1 MLNLIPHNTLTLKI
15 NDKMVS
21 LTTRFSGKQLSIS
34 VLLLSSLLLT
44 VGRGLTLP
52 FMTIYLSQKYAMPLN
67 EIGMALTIALTA
79 GVVFSLWFGILAD
92 KFDKKIYML
101 LSIIIFLGGF
111 IAIPLVNNAVMVV
124 TFYSL
129 INCAYSVFAT
139 VLKGYFSDTL
149 EIHQKPKIFS
159 LNYTFA
165 NIGWTVG
172 PPIGTLA
179 VLHSTN
185 LPFWL
190 SALTAIIPFIV
201 ISRYV
206 HSVPVSDTLQ
216 NNSVV
221 LSPRQMLKDKALMYF
236 TLSSFLGSLVYGS
249 FAACL
254 SQYAIAISDS
264 ELAQKVVGVVLPV
277 NAFVVVV
284 FQYFVGKRIRPDN
297 IKKLMFYG
305 TLFFMVGLA
314 GFMISGDN
322 LLLWGIAAALFTIG
336 ELIYAPGE
344 YMLVDNI
351 APTGLKASYFSAQ
364 QLGWLGGACNPLF
377 TGLMLTWLPPYMLFV
392 VLMVAV
398 ALAYLM
404 VLIGMK
410 SSTSQAVAF

>member
-1 MLNLIPHNTLTLKI
+1 MLNLIHHNTLTLKL

-52 FMTIYLSQKYAMPLN
+52 FMTIYLSRQYGMPL
-67 EIGMALTIALTA
+67 EKIGLALTIALTA

-92 KFDKKIYML
+92 KFDKKMYML

-111 IAIPLVNNAVMVV
+111 IAIPLVNSAVLVV

-179 VLHSTN
+179 VLYSTN

-206 HSVPVSDTLQ
+206 HSVPVSDTEQ
-216 NNSVV
+216 NSGVR
-221 LSPRQMLKDKALMYF
+221 LSARQMLKDKALMYF
-236 TLSSFLGSLVYGS
+236 TLSAFLGSLVFGS

-264 ELAQKVVGVVLPV
+264 DLAQKVVGVVLPV

-297 IKKLMFYG
+297 IQKLMLYG
-305 TLFFMVGLA
+305 TLFFMAGLA

-322 LLLWGIAAALFTIG
+322 LLLWGIAAAVFTIG
-336 ELIYAPGE
+336 ELIFAPGE

-351 APTGLKASYFSAQ
+351 APAGLKASYFSAQ

-392 VLMVAV
+392 VLMAAI

-404 VLIGMK
+404 VVMGMK
-410 SSTSQAVAF
+410 SSTSQIVAA

>member
-1 MLNLIPHNTLTLKI
+1 
-15 NDKMVS
+15 MVS
-21 LTTRFSGKQLSIS
+21 LISRFSGKQLSIS
-34 VLLLSSLLLT
+34 VLLISSLLLT

-52 FMTIYLSQKYAMPLN
+52 FMTIYLSRNYNMPLT
-67 EIGMALTIALTA
+67 EIGMALTLALTT

-92 KFDKKIYML
+92 RFDKKKYML
-101 LSIIIFLGGF
+101 LAIVIFLGGF
-111 IAIPLVNNAVMVV
+111 VAIPLVSNAILVV
-124 TFYSL
+124 VFYSL

-139 VLKGYFSDTL
+139 VLKGYFSGTL

-179 VLHSTN
+179 VLYSTN

-190 SALTAIIPFIV
+190 SGLTAIIPFIV

-206 HSVPVSDTLQ
+206 HSVPVSEIQQSSSTR
-216 NNSVV
+216 
-221 LSPRQMLKDKALMYF
+221 LSPSLMLKDKALMYF
-236 TLSSFLGSLVYGS
+236 TLSAFLGSLVFGS

-264 ELAQKVVGVVLPV
+264 DLAQKVVGVVLPV

-284 FQYFVGKRIRPDN
+284 FQYMVGKRIRPDN
-297 IKKLMFYG
+297 IQKLMFYG
-305 TLFFMVGLA
+305 TLFFMAGLA

-322 LLLWGIAAALFTIG
+322 LLLWGVSAAVFTIG
-336 ELIYAPGE
+336 ELIFAPGE

-351 APTGLKASYFSAQ
+351 APPGLKASYFSAQ

-377 TGLMLTWLPPYMLFV
+377 TGLMLTWMPPFMLFV
-392 VLMVAV
+392 VLMVAIL
-398 ALAYLM
+398 LAYLM
-404 VLIGMK
+404 VVKGI
-410 SSTSQAVAF
+410 AVKPQRVMA

>member
-1 MLNLIPHNTLTLKI
+1 MLNLKYIFVNILKTHN
-15 NDKMVS
+15 KMVS
-21 LTTRFSGKQLSIS
+21 LAARFSGKQLSIS

-52 FMTIYLSQKYAMPLN
+52 FMTIYLSRQYGMPLS

-101 LSIIIFLGGF
+101 LSIVIFLGGF
-111 IAIPLVNNAVMVV
+111 VAIPLVDSAILVV
-124 TFYSL
+124 VFYSL

-149 EIHQKPKIFS
+149 ELHQKPKIFS

-179 VLHSTN
+179 VLYSTN

-190 SALTAIIPFIV
+190 SGLTAIIPFIV

-206 HSVPVSDTLQ
+206 HSVPVTPSRSNDG
-216 NNSVV
+216 VV

-236 TLSSFLGSLVYGS
+236 TLSAFLGSLVFGS

-264 ELAQKVVGVVLPV
+264 DLAQKVVGVVLPV

-284 FQYFVGKRIRPDN
+284 FQYMVGKRIRPDN
-297 IKKLMFYG
+297 IKKLMGYG
-305 TLFFMVGLA
+305 TLFFMAGLG

-322 LLLWGIAAALFTIG
+322 LLLWGVSAAVFTLG
-336 ELIYAPGE
+336 ELIFAPGE

-351 APTGLKASYFSAQ
+351 APEGLKASYFSAQ
-364 QLGWLGGACNPLF
+364 QLGWLGGACTPLF
-377 TGLMLTWLPPYMLFV
+377 TGLMLTWLPPSMLFV
-392 VLMVAV
+392 ALMVAI

-404 VLIGMK
+404 IVKGM
-410 SSTSQAVAF
+410 AVKPQRALN

>member
-1 MLNLIPHNTLTLKI
+1 
-15 NDKMVS
+15 MVS
-21 LTTRFSGKQLSIS
+21 FKSRFSGKQLSIS

-52 FMTIYLSQKYAMPLN
+52 FMTIYLSRNYNMPLT

-92 KFDKKIYML
+92 KFDKKICML
-101 LSIIIFLGGF
+101 LAIIIFLGGF
-111 IAIPLVNNAVMVV
+111 VAIPLVNNAVLVV
-124 TFYSL
+124 VFYSL

-179 VLHSTN
+179 VLYSTN

-190 SALTAIIPFIV
+190 SGLTAIIPFIV

-206 HSVPVSDTLQ
+206 HSVPVSEIQQ
-216 NNSVV
+216 NSSVR
-221 LSPRQMLKDKALMYF
+221 LSPLLMLKDKALMYF
-236 TLSSFLGSLVYGS
+236 TLSSFLGSLVFGS

-264 ELAQKVVGVVLPV
+264 DLAQKVVGVVLPV

-284 FQYFVGKRIRPDN
+284 FQYVVGKRIRPDN
-297 IKKLMFYG
+297 IKKLMGYG
-305 TLFFMVGLA
+305 TLFFMAGLA

-322 LLLWGIAAALFTIG
+322 LLLWGLSAVVFTIG
-336 ELIYAPGE
+336 ELIFAPGE

-377 TGLMLTWLPPYMLFV
+377 TGLMLTWMPPFMLFV
-392 VLMVAV
+392 VLMGAIM
-398 ALAYLM
+398 LAYLM
-404 VLIGMK
+404 VIRGM
-410 SSTSQAVAF
+410 AVQPQLALS

>member
-1 MLNLIPHNTLTLKI
+1 MLTDTDSRFKRQYRKHFMIKAIYTLPILHAKSERILPEHTKKHN
-15 NDKMVS
+15 KMVS
-21 LTTRFSGKQLSIS
+21 LVTRFSGKQLSIS

-52 FMTIYLSQKYAMPLN
+52 FMTIYLSRQYGMPLN

-101 LSIIIFLGGF
+101 LSIVIFFGGF
-111 IAIPLVNNAVMVV
+111 VAIPLVNSAVLVV
-124 TFYSL
+124 MFYSL

-179 VLHSTN
+179 VLYSTN

-190 SALTAIIPFIV
+190 SGLTAVIPFIV

-206 HSVPVSDTLQ
+206 HSVPVSKAPTGD
-216 NNSVV
+216 NIV

-236 TLSSFLGSLVYGS
+236 TLSAFLALWYLDRLPHVYRNTR
-249 FAACL
+249 
-254 SQYAIAISDS
+254 SQ
-264 ELAQKVVGVVLPV
+264 
-277 NAFVVVV
+277 
-284 FQYFVGKRIRPDN
+284 FQTPIWH
-297 IKKLMFYG
+297 KKWW
-305 TLFFMVGLA
+305 V
-314 GFMISGDN
+314 
-322 LLLWGIAAALFTIG
+322 WCC
-336 ELIYAPGE
+336 
-344 YMLVDNI
+344 
-351 APTGLKASYFSAQ
+351 Q
-364 QLGWLGGACNPLF
+364 
-377 TGLMLTWLPPYMLFV
+377 
-392 VLMVAV
+392 
-398 ALAYLM
+398 
-404 VLIGMK
+404 
-410 SSTSQAVAF
+410 

>member
-1 MLNLIPHNTLTLKI
+1 MTIYK
-15 NDKMVS
+15 KW
-21 LTTRFSGKQLSIS
+21 FSGKALSTS
-34 VLLLSSLLLT
+34 VLLIASLLLT

-52 FMTIYLSQKYAMPLN
+52 FMTIYLSRQYAMPLK
-67 EIGMALTIALTA
+67 EIGFALTLALTA

-92 KFDKKIYML
+92 KFDKKISML
-101 LSIIIFLGGF
+101 LSIILFLGGF
-111 IAIPLVNNAVMVV
+111 IAIPLVNNAVLVV
-124 TFYSL
+124 VFYSL

-179 VLHSTN
+179 VLYSTN

-190 SALTAIIPFIV
+190 SGLTAVIPFIL

-206 HSVPVSDTLQ
+206 HSAPVNEYAQPGTT
-216 NNSVV
+216 V
-221 LSPRQMLKDKALMYF
+221 LSPRTMLQDRALMYF
-236 TLSSFLGSLVYGS
+236 TLSAFLGSLVYGS

-264 ELAQKVVGVVLPV
+264 SLAEKVVGVVLPV

-284 FQYFVGKRIRPDN
+284 FQYLIGKRIRPDN
-297 IKKLMFYG
+297 IRKLMFYG
-305 TLFFMVGLA
+305 TLFFMAGLA
-314 GFMISGDN
+314 GFMLSGSN
-322 LLLWGIAAALFTIG
+322 LLLWGISAAVFTVG

-351 APTGLKASYFSAQ
+351 APPGLKASYFAAQ
-364 QLGWLGGACNPLF
+364 QLGWLGGACNPMI
-377 TGLMLTWLPPYMLFV
+377 TGLLLTWFAPSMLFV
-392 VLMVAV
+392 VLMAAIV
-398 ALAYLM
+398 LAYFM
-404 VLIGMK
+404 IVRGMAVK
-410 SSTSQAVAF
+410 SPTIPSMF

>member
-1 MLNLIPHNTLTLKI
+1 
-15 NDKMVS
+15 MVS
-21 LTTRFSGKQLSIS
+21 LATRFSGKQLSIS

-52 FMTIYLSQKYAMPLN
+52 FMTIYLSRQYNMPLN
-67 EIGMALTIALTA
+67 EIGMALTMALTA

-92 KFDKKIYML
+92 KFDML
-101 LSIIIFLGGF
+101 LAIVIFLGGF
-111 IAIPLVNNAVMVV
+111 VAIPLVNNAVLVV
-124 TFYSL
+124 VFYSL

-179 VLHSTN
+179 VLYSTN

-190 SALTAIIPFIV
+190 SGLTAIIPFIV

-206 HSVPVSDTLQ
+206 HSVPVSELQ
-216 NNSVV
+216 QDSNVR
-221 LSPRQMLKDKALMYF
+221 LSPLQMLKDKALMYL
-236 TLSSFLGSLVYGS
+236 TLSAFLGSLVFGS

-264 ELAQKVVGVVLPV
+264 DLAQKVVGVVLPV

-284 FQYFVGKRIRPDN
+284 FQYMVGKRIRPDN
-297 IKKLMFYG
+297 IKKLMAYG
-305 TLFFMVGLA
+305 TLFFIAGLA

-322 LLLWGIAAALFTIG
+322 LLLWGLSAAVFTLG
-336 ELIYAPGE
+336 ELIFAPGE

-351 APTGLKASYFSAQ
+351 APAGLKASYFSAQ

-392 VLMVAV
+392 VLMAAI

-404 VLIGMK
+404 VVKGMAAK
-410 SSTSQAVAF
+410 QTEPQVGQA

>member
-1 MLNLIPHNTLTLKI
+1 
-15 NDKMVS
+15 MVS

-52 FMTIYLSQKYAMPLN
+52 FMTIYLSEQYAMPLQK
-67 EIGMALTIALTA
+67 IGMALTIALTA

-92 KFDKKIYML
+92 KFDKKMYML

-111 IAIPLVNNAVMVV
+111 VAIPLVNNAVLVV
-124 TFYSL
+124 VFYSL

-139 VLKGYFSDTL
+139 VLKGYFSDVL

-179 VLHSTN
+179 VLYSTN

-190 SALTAIIPFIV
+190 SGLTAIIPFIV

-206 HSVPVSDTLQ
+206 HSVPVSETQ
-216 NNSVV
+216 ESSVR
-221 LSPRQMLKDKALMYF
+221 LSPVQMLKDKALMYF
-236 TLSSFLGSLVYGS
+236 TLSSFLGSLVFGS

-254 SQYAIAISDS
+254 SQYAIAVSDS
-264 ELAQKVVGVVLPV
+264 DLAQKVVGVVLPV

-284 FQYFVGKRIRPDN
+284 FQYMVGKSIRPDN
-297 IKKLMFYG
+297 IKKLMAYG
-305 TLFFMVGLA
+305 TLFFMAGLA
-314 GFMISGDN
+314 GFMVSGDN
-322 LLLWGIAAALFTIG
+322 LLLWGISAAVFTIG
-336 ELIYAPGE
+336 ELIFAPGE

-351 APTGLKASYFSAQ
+351 APAGLKASYFSAQ

-377 TGLMLTWLPPYMLFV
+377 TGLMLTWFPPSMLFV
-392 VLMVAV
+392 ALMVAIM
-398 ALAYLM
+398 LAYWM
-404 VLIGMK
+404 IVKGM
-410 SSTSQAVAF
+410 AVKPQLALN

>member
-1 MLNLIPHNTLTLKI
+1 
-15 NDKMVS
+15 MVS

-52 FMTIYLSQKYAMPLN
+52 FMTIYLSRQYNMPLT
-67 EIGMALTIALTA
+67 EIGMSLTIALTA

-92 KFDKKIYML
+92 SFDKKKCML
-101 LSIIIFLGGF
+101 LAIVIFLGGF
-111 IAIPLVNNAVMVV
+111 VAIPLVNNAILVV
-124 TFYSL
+124 VFYSL

-139 VLKGYFSDTL
+139 VLKGYFADTL

-179 VLHSTN
+179 VLYSTN

-190 SALTAIIPFIV
+190 SGLTAIIPFIV

-206 HSVPVSDTLQ
+206 HSVPVSEIQ
-216 NNSVV
+216 QSSSVR
-221 LSPRQMLKDKALMYF
+221 LSPSLMLKDKALMYF
-236 TLSSFLGSLVYGS
+236 TLSSFLGSLVFGS

-254 SQYAIAISDS
+254 SQYAIAVSDS
-264 ELAQKVVGVVLPV
+264 NLAQNVVGVVLPV
-277 NAFVVVV
+277 NAMVVVA
-284 FQYFVGKRIRPDN
+284 FQYMVGKRIRPDN
-297 IKKLMFYG
+297 IKKLMGYG
-305 TLFFMVGLA
+305 TLFFMAGLA

-322 LLLWGIAAALFTIG
+322 LLLWGLSAAVFTIG
-336 ELIYAPGE
+336 ELIFAPGE

-351 APTGLKASYFSAQ
+351 APAGLKASYFSAQ

-377 TGLMLTWLPPYMLFV
+377 TGLMLTWMPPFMLFV
-392 VLMVAV
+392 VLMVAIM
-398 ALAYLM
+398 LAYWM
-404 VLIGMK
+404 VVRGM
-410 SSTSQAVAF
+410 AVKPQLALK

>member
-1 MLNLIPHNTLTLKI
+1 MLNLRASFPNKLKKHN
-15 NDKMVS
+15 KMVS
-21 LTTRFSGKQLSIS
+21 LAIRFSGKQLSIS

-52 FMTIYLSQKYAMPLN
+52 FMTIYLSQKYGMPLN

-92 KFDKKIYML
+92 KFDKKMYML
-101 LSIIIFLGGF
+101 LSIVIFLGGF
-111 IAIPLVNNAVMVV
+111 IAIPMVNSAVLVV

-179 VLHSTN
+179 VLYSTN

-190 SALTAIIPFIV
+190 SALTAIIPFLV

-206 HSVPVSDTLQ
+206 HSVPVSDAVQ
-216 NNSVV
+216 NSSAV

-236 TLSSFLGSLVYGS
+236 TLSSFLGSLVFGS

-254 SQYAIAISDS
+254 SQYAIAISDAD
-264 ELAQKVVGVVLPV
+264 LAQKVVGVVLPV

-305 TLFFMVGLA
+305 TLFFMAGLA
-314 GFMISGDN
+314 GFMLSGDN
-322 LLLWGIAAALFTIG
+322 LLLWGMAAAVFTIG

-351 APTGLKASYFSAQ
+351 APAGLKASYFSAQ

-392 VLMVAV
+392 VLMAAI

-404 VLIGMK
+404 VVMGMK
-410 SSTSQAVAF
+410 SSTSQAIAV

>member
-1 MLNLIPHNTLTLKI
+1 MTIYK
-15 NDKMVS
+15 KW
-21 LTTRFSGKQLSIS
+21 FSGKALSTS
-34 VLLLSSLLLT
+34 VLLIASLLLT

-52 FMTIYLSQKYAMPLN
+52 FMTIYLSRQYAMPLK
-67 EIGMALTIALTA
+67 EIGFALTLALTA

-92 KFDKKIYML
+92 KFDKKISML
-101 LSIIIFLGGF
+101 LSIILFLGGF
-111 IAIPLVNNAVMVV
+111 IAIPLVNNAVLVV
-124 TFYSL
+124 VFYSL

-179 VLHSTN
+179 VLYSTN

-190 SALTAIIPFIV
+190 SGLTAVIPFIL

-206 HSVPVSDTLQ
+206 HSAPVNEYAQPGAT
-216 NNSVV
+216 V
-221 LSPRQMLKDKALMYF
+221 LSPRTMLQDRALMYF
-236 TLSSFLGSLVYGS
+236 TLSAFLGSLVYGS

-264 ELAQKVVGVVLPV
+264 SLAEKVVGVVLPV

-284 FQYFVGKRIRPDN
+284 FQYLIGKRIRPDN
-297 IKKLMFYG
+297 IRKLMFYG
-305 TLFFMVGLA
+305 TLFFMAGLA
-314 GFMISGDN
+314 GFMLSGSN
-322 LLLWGIAAALFTIG
+322 LLLWGISAAVFTVG

-351 APTGLKASYFSAQ
+351 APPGLKASYFAAQ
-364 QLGWLGGACNPLF
+364 QLGWLGGACNPMI
-377 TGLMLTWLPPYMLFV
+377 TGLLLTWFAPPMLFV
-392 VLMVAV
+392 VLMAAIV
-398 ALAYLM
+398 LAYFM
-404 VLIGMK
+404 IVRGMAVK
-410 SSTSQAVAF
+410 SPTIPSMF

>member
-1 MLNLIPHNTLTLKI
+1 
-15 NDKMVS
+15 MVS
-21 LTTRFSGKQLSIS
+21 LTRRFSGKQLSIS

-52 FMTIYLSQKYAMPLN
+52 FMTIYLSEQYAMPLQ

-92 KFDKKIYML
+92 KFNKKMYML

-111 IAIPLVNNAVMVV
+111 VAIPLVNSAVLVV
-124 TFYSL
+124 VFYSL

-139 VLKGYFSDTL
+139 VLKGYFSDVL

-179 VLHSTN
+179 VLYSTN

-190 SALTAIIPFIV
+190 SGLTAIIPFIV

-206 HSVPVSDTLQ
+206 HSVPVSETQ
-216 NNSVV
+216 ESSAR
-221 LSPRQMLKDKALMYF
+221 LSPVQMLKDKALMYF
-236 TLSSFLGSLVYGS
+236 TLSSFLGSLVFGS

-254 SQYAIAISDS
+254 SQYAIAVSDS
-264 ELAQKVVGVVLPV
+264 DLAQKVVGVVLPV

-284 FQYFVGKRIRPDN
+284 FQYMVGKSIRPDN
-297 IKKLMFYG
+297 IKKLMAYG
-305 TLFFMVGLA
+305 TLFFMAGLA
-314 GFMISGDN
+314 GFMVSGDN
-322 LLLWGIAAALFTIG
+322 LLLWGISAAVFTIG
-336 ELIYAPGE
+336 ELIFAPGE

-351 APTGLKASYFSAQ
+351 APAGLKASYFSAQ

-377 TGLMLTWLPPYMLFV
+377 TGLMLTWFPPSMLFV
-392 VLMVAV
+392 ALMVAIM
-398 ALAYLM
+398 LAYWM
-404 VLIGMK
+404 IVKGM
-410 SSTSQAVAF
+410 AVKPQLALN

>member
-1 MLNLIPHNTLTLKI
+1 
-15 NDKMVS
+15 MVS

-52 FMTIYLSQKYAMPLN
+52 FMTIYLSQKYGMPLN

-92 KFDKKIYML
+92 KFDKKMYML
-101 LSIIIFLGGF
+101 LSIVIFLGGF
-111 IAIPLVNNAVMVV
+111 IAIPMVNNAVLVV

-179 VLHSTN
+179 VLYSTN

-190 SALTAIIPFIV
+190 SALTAIIPFLV

-206 HSVPVSDTLQ
+206 HSVPVSEALQ
-216 NNSVV
+216 NSSVV

-236 TLSSFLGSLVYGS
+236 TLSSFLGSLVFGS

-254 SQYAIAISDS
+254 SQYAIAISDAD
-264 ELAQKVVGVVLPV
+264 LAQKVVGVVLPV

-305 TLFFMVGLA
+305 TLFFMAGLA
-314 GFMISGDN
+314 GFMLSGDN
-322 LLLWGIAAALFTIG
+322 LLLWGMAAAVFTIG

-351 APTGLKASYFSAQ
+351 APVGLKASYFSAQ

-392 VLMVAV
+392 VLMAAI

-404 VLIGMK
+404 VVMGMK
-410 SSTSQAVAF
+410 SSTSQAIAV

>member
-1 MLNLIPHNTLTLKI
+1 
-15 NDKMVS
+15 MVS
-21 LTTRFSGKQLSIS
+21 LTRRFSGKQLSIS

-52 FMTIYLSQKYAMPLN
+52 FMTIYLSEQYAMPLQ

-92 KFDKKIYML
+92 KFDKKMYML

-111 IAIPLVNNAVMVV
+111 VAIPLVNSTVLVV
-124 TFYSL
+124 VFYSL

-139 VLKGYFSDTL
+139 VLKGYFSDVL

-179 VLHSTN
+179 VLYSTN

-190 SALTAIIPFIV
+190 SGLTAIIPFIV

-206 HSVPVSDTLQ
+206 HSVPVSETQ
-216 NNSVV
+216 ESSVR
-221 LSPRQMLKDKALMYF
+221 LSPVQMLKDKALMYF
-236 TLSSFLGSLVYGS
+236 TLSSFLGSLVFGS

-254 SQYAIAISDS
+254 SQYAIAVSDS
-264 ELAQKVVGVVLPV
+264 DLAQKVVGVVLPV

-284 FQYFVGKRIRPDN
+284 FQYMVGKSIRPDN
-297 IKKLMFYG
+297 IKKLMAYG
-305 TLFFMVGLA
+305 TLFFMAGLA
-314 GFMISGDN
+314 GFMVSGDN
-322 LLLWGIAAALFTIG
+322 LLLWGISAAVFTIG
-336 ELIYAPGE
+336 ELIFAPGE

-351 APTGLKASYFSAQ
+351 APAGLKASYFSAQ

-377 TGLMLTWLPPYMLFV
+377 TGLMLTWFPPSMLFV
-392 VLMVAV
+392 ALMVAIM
-398 ALAYLM
+398 LAYWM
-404 VLIGMK
+404 VVKGM
-410 SSTSQAVAF
+410 AVKPQLALN

>member
-1 MLNLIPHNTLTLKI
+1 MINLKTSLQPSPKTIKMI
-15 NDKMVS
+15 NLAK
-21 LTTRFSGKQLSIS
+21 LFSGKQLSTS
-34 VLLLSSLLLT
+34 VLLIASLSLT

-52 FMTIYLSQKYAMPLN
+52 FMTIYLSRVYNMPLR
-67 EIGMALTIALTA
+67 EIGLALTIALTA
-79 GVVFSLWFGILAD
+79 GVIFSLWFGILAD

-101 LSIIIFLGGF
+101 LAIAIFLAGF
-111 IAIPLVNNAVMVV
+111 IAIPMVNSAFLVVF
-124 TFYSL
+124 FYSV
-129 INCAYSVFAT
+129 INCAYSVFST

-159 LNYTFA
+159 LNYTFS

-179 VLHSTN
+179 VLYSTN

-190 SALTAIIPFIV
+190 SAMTAMVPFIL

-206 HSVPVSDTLQ
+206 RSAPMSTP
-216 NNSVV
+216 NETSTIV
-221 LSPRQMLKDKALMYF
+221 LSPRSMLKDKALMYF

-264 ELAQKVVGVVLPV
+264 GLAEKVVGVVLPV

-284 FQYFVGKRIRPDN
+284 FQYMVGKRIRPEN

-305 TLFFMVGLA
+305 TLFFMAGLA
-314 GFMISGDN
+314 GFMFSGDN
-322 LLLWGIAAALFTIG
+322 LLLWGISAAVFTIG

-351 APTGLKASYFSAQ
+351 APQGLKASYFSAQ
-364 QLGWLGGACNPLF
+364 QLGWLGGACNPLL
-377 TGLMLTWLPPYMLFV
+377 TGLLLTWFAPPMLFV
-392 VLMVAV
+392 VLMVAIT
-398 ALAYLM
+398 LAYWM
-404 VLIGMK
+404 IVKGMTVK
-410 SSTSQAVAF
+410 PQAAFG